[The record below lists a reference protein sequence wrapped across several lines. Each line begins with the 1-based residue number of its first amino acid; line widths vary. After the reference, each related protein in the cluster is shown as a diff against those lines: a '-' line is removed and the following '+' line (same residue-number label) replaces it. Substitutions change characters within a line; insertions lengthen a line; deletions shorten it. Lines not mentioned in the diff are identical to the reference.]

1 MSETLDKILPAIS
14 KAMGAIK
21 RVGKEGRNEHD
32 KYNFASIDAF
42 LEMANPICAEA
53 GLIFH
58 MQEVGFEEFMR
69 KGKYGESAWIK
80 VVFEIVV
87 MHTSGQSL
95 PPVKRS
101 VEVVRSGAQAY
112 GSAQSYCLKQFLRS
126 MLLIPTG
133 DKDDADFQAT
143 GDGAVIRDTPAQA
156 PVPAEP
162 KRPSSAKM
170 KRDLGTLRTDL
181 ADCNSEITVDALAK
195 VWAKKIRVEAWPDED
210 GETSFPAMVKRM
222 FKERREYLESITPV
236 DDEPEPEQARY
247 QRAG

>member
-1 MSETLDKILPAIS
+1 MSELDKILPAIS

-58 MQEVGFEEFMR
+58 MQEVGFEEFTR
-69 KGKYGESAWIK
+69 KGKYNESAWIK

-87 MHTSGQSL
+87 MHVSGQSL

-143 GDGAVIRDTPAQA
+143 GDGAVIRDTPQA
-156 PVPAEP
+156 LVSDTP
-162 KRPSSAKM
+162 KRPSSAQM
-170 KRDLGTLRTDL
+170 KRDLETLRGEL
-181 ADCNSEITVDALAK
+181 ADCNSEVTVDALAK
-195 VWAKKIRVEAWPDED
+195 IWAKKIRVEAWPDED

-222 FKERREYLESITPV
+222 FKERREFLESITPM
-236 DDEPEPEQARY
+236 DDELEPEQARY
-247 QRAG
+247 LRAG

>member
-58 MQEVGFEEFMR
+58 MQEIGFEEFMR
-69 KGKYGESAWIK
+69 KGKYGESAWVK
-80 VVFEIVV
+80 VIYEIIV

-126 MLLIPTG
+126 LLLIPTG

-143 GDGAVIRDTPAQA
+143 GDGAIFRDTPAA
-156 PVPAEP
+156 PIPAEP
-162 KRPSSAKM
+162 KRPSSAQM
-170 KRDLGTLRTDL
+170 KRDIETLRHDL
-181 ADCNSEITVDALAK
+181 SDCHSEVTVDALAK
-195 VWAKKIRVEAWPDED
+195 VWARKIRAEAWPDED
-210 GETSFPAMVKRM
+210 GETSFPAMVKSLFSARR
-222 FKERREYLESITPV
+222 KELEDMTPIT
-236 DDEPEPEQARY
+236 DEPEPEQARY
-247 QRAG
+247 LRAG